1 MPTELKKKKGPQHE
15 SPTWNVTKAP
25 DGILCNPM
33 LSRPLMIHQAPPPM
47 STHSHQ
53 ILGGIILGSGH
64 DNLAHNLNFRPHAMG
79 QSSSPYRQAKFS
91 KSKYVGVTPRP
102 SRDKYQARIYKGSRE
117 YNLGEFKV
125 VLQLVC
131 SALTH
136 KLFFVFM

>member
-1 MPTELKKKKGPQHE
+1 
-15 SPTWNVTKAP
+15 
-25 DGILCNPM
+25 
-33 LSRPLMIHQAPPPM
+33 
-47 STHSHQ
+47 
-53 ILGGIILGSGH
+53 
-64 DNLAHNLNFRPHAMG
+64 MG

-91 KSKYVGVTPRP
+91 KSKYVGVTSRP